1 MAFFSNYAF
10 LERFTVD
17 FLLRIFWLTL
27 CSPKMRGW
35 KVIASIILRQRIPI
49 LIVVILATAFM
60 WWVRGTERM
69 HDFGKIVPASD
80 PDFIEYQEFREE
92 FGDDG
97 NGMVIGFEGD
107 IFSLKFFNGIYELT
121 EELKKVDG
129 VTSVLSIANASRI
142 IADYE
147 TESFMMQKVAERPAA
162 DEVEM
167 DSLRQILTALP
178 FYEGLLINKDKTVTL
193 LLVTI
198 DSERLDTEEKSTI
211 VGGIS
216 EATSR
221 AEEKIGVEAHLSGL
235 PYIRTFV
242 NKFILEEML
251 LFLGLAILVMGITLY
266 FTFRSFSAVIFPMLV
281 IGIVITWSVGM
292 MGLMGYKITI
302 LTGILPALIAVIG
315 VPNSI
320 YLLTKYHFE
329 FKRTGNKM
337 RALVNVIQKI
347 GIVTVM
353 TNATTAVGFGVLYFT
368 RIQMLKE
375 FGILAALSV
384 VVTFFISLLLI
395 PIIFSFLPPP
405 SQRHVK
411 HTERKMLHGAIKFL
425 DFAVQKR
432 RWAVYAISLLLAV
445 GAILGMTELEPRARV
460 VDDLPNDEKVISDL
474 RFFEKEFGG
483 VMPFEVVVNTHRKQ
497 GITRRSTLKR
507 LDQFQTKMA
516 EFPEISRSISILDLI
531 KFGRQAF
538 LSNVPEEYQL
548 PSSEEYL
555 AIQTFTKNSKV
566 DSLFSEAT
574 IFDSTFS
581 KVRIKA
587 SVQDVGAKRLGPII
601 DSLEKELVDIF
612 VVNQKPERL
621 KEGEKYKVWEGQDS
635 FQVKYEGEI
644 YEPGDVF
651 TAKDTSVK
659 YEVLH
664 GKGKIDYADKIM
676 ITGTTKI
683 FIKSNNYLIRNLF
696 QSLMIAFLVI
706 AVLMAFLFG
715 SLKMVI
721 IALVPNFLPLVL
733 TAGIMGMLSIP
744 IKPSTALIFSV
755 AFGIA
760 VDDTIH
766 YLARYRLARKTGDG
780 VAKAASNSFQDTGV
794 SMIYTS
800 IILFFGFVIFAFS
813 SYGGTVALGQL
824 TSLTLLIALFTNLLL
839 LPSLLI
845 SLNKDEEQFADGWID
860 YEEEQDEVEMIQDFI
875 QGDDG

>member
-1 MAFFSNYAF
+1 
-10 LERFTVD
+10 
-17 FLLRIFWLTL
+17 
-27 CSPKMRGW
+27 MRGW
-35 KVIASIILRQRIPI
+35 KVIASIILRYRIPI

-69 HDFGKIVPASD
+69 HDFGKIVPATD
-80 PDFIEYQEFREE
+80 PDFIEYQEFRQE

-107 IFSLKFFNGIYELT
+107 IFSRKIFNGIFELT
-121 EELKKVDG
+121 EELQKVDG
-129 VTSVLSIANASRI
+129 VTGVLSMANATRI
-142 IADYE
+142 LADYE
-147 TESFMMQKVAERPAA
+147 TESFVMQKVAARPAA
-162 DEVEM
+162 DDAEM
-167 DSLRQILTALP
+167 DSLKKILTSLP
-178 FYEGLLINKDKTVTL
+178 FYDGLLINKDHNVAL
-193 LLVTI
+193 LLVTVDSKRL
-198 DSERLDTEEKSTI
+198 DSEEKTAI

-216 EATSR
+216 EAT
-221 AEEKIGVEAHLSGL
+221 AKVEKKIGVEAHLSGL

-251 LFLGLAILVMGITLY
+251 LFLGLAILVMGIAL
-266 FTFRSFSAVIFPMLV
+266 FITFRSISAVIFPMLV

-292 MGLMGYKITI
+292 MGLLDYKITI

-384 VVTFFISLLLI
+384 VVTFFVSLLLI
-395 PIIFSFLPPP
+395 PIIFSFLPEP
-405 SQRHVK
+405 SKRHVK
-411 HTERKMLHGAIKFL
+411 HTERKMLARAITFL
-425 DFAVQKR
+425 DHAVQKR
-432 RWAVYAISLLLAV
+432 RWVVYLVSLLLCVAA
-445 GAILGMTELEPRARV
+445 GLGMTQLEPRALV

-474 RFFEKEFGG
+474 RFFEDRFGG
-483 VMPFEVVVNTHRKQ
+483 VLPFEVVVNTHRKQ

-507 LDQFQTKMA
+507 LDKFQEGMTR
-516 EFPEISRSISILDLI
+516 FPEISRSISILDLV

-538 LSNVPEEYQL
+538 LSNVAEEYQL

-555 AIQTFTKNSKV
+555 AIQTFTKNSNI
-566 DSLFSEAT
+566 DSLFGQAT

-587 SVQDVGAKRLGPII
+587 SVQDVGAKRLRPII
-601 DSLEKELVDIF
+601 DSLERDLVDIF
-612 VVNQKPERL
+612 VVNQKAERL
-621 KEGEKYKVWEGQDS
+621 KEGEKYRIWGENDS
-635 FQVKYEGEI
+635 FQVKYGDETYLAGEI
-644 YEPGDVF
+644 F
-651 TAKDTSVK
+651 TAGDTSMK
-659 YEVLH
+659 YEVLAGE
-664 GKGKIDYADKIM
+664 GKVDFADRIM

-683 FIKSNNYLIRNLF
+683 FIKSNDYLIKNLF

-706 AVLMAFLFG
+706 AVLMALLFG

-733 TAGIMGMLSIP
+733 TAGIMGMLDIP

-780 VAKAASNSFQDTGV
+780 VATAASNSFKDTGV

-845 SLNKDEEQFADGWID
+845 SLNKDDQQLREGWID
-860 YEEEQDEVEMIQDFI
+860 YEEELGEVEMIQDFI

>member
-1 MAFFSNYAF
+1 
-10 LERFTVD
+10 
-17 FLLRIFWLTL
+17 
-27 CSPKMRGW
+27 MRGW

-60 WWVRGTERM
+60 WSVRGTEQM
-69 HDFGKIVPASD
+69 HDFGKIIPPSD
-80 PDFIEYQEFREE
+80 PDFIDYQEFREE
-92 FGDDG
+92 FGADG
-97 NGMVIGFEGD
+97 NGLVIGFEGD
-107 IFSLKFFNGIYELT
+107 IFGLEFFNEIYKLT
-121 EELKKVDG
+121 EVLEQIDG
-129 VTSVLSIANASRI
+129 VTSVQSIANATRI

-147 TESFMMQKVAERPAA
+147 TESFQLQRIAERPASSEA
-162 DEVEM
+162 EM
-167 DSLRQILTALP
+167 DSLKKILTALP
-178 FYEGLLINKDKTVTL
+178 FYEGLLINKDNTVTL

-198 DSERLDTEEKSTI
+198 DNDRLDTSEKSEI

-216 EATSR
+216 KAAYRTQER
-221 AEEKIGVEAHLSGL
+221 IGVEAHLSGL

-242 NKFILEEML
+242 NGFILEEMI
-251 LFLGLAILVMGITLY
+251 LFLGLAVLVMGIALF
-266 FTFRSFSAVIFPMLV
+266 FTFRSITAVIFPMLV
-281 IGIVITWSVGM
+281 ICIVIVWSMGM
-292 MGLMGYKITI
+292 MGLLGYKITI

-329 FKRTGNKM
+329 FKRSGNQI

-375 FGILAALSV
+375 FGVLAGLSV

-411 HTERKMLHGAIKFL
+411 HTERKLLQGAIRFL
-425 DFAVQKR
+425 DSTVQKR
-432 RWAVYAISLLLAV
+432 RWVVYGISLILVGVAV
-445 GAILGMTELEPRARV
+445 WGMNQLEPRARV

-474 RFFEKEFGG
+474 RFFEREFGG
-483 VMPFEVVVNTHRKQ
+483 VMPFEVVVNTHRKR
-497 GITRRSTLKR
+497 GITRRSILKG
-507 LDQFQTKMA
+507 LDEFQTLMA
-516 EFPEISRSISILDLI
+516 GFPEISRAVSILDLV

-538 LSNVPEEYQL
+538 LSNFPEEYVL
-548 PSSEEYL
+548 PSSEEYS
-555 AIQTFTKNSKV
+555 AIQAFTKNSQI
-566 DSLFSEAT
+566 DSLFGEIA
-574 IFDSTFS
+574 IFDTTFS

-601 DSLEKELVDIF
+601 DSLEQHLVDIF
-612 VVNQKPERL
+612 VVNLKPDRL
-621 KEGEKYKVWEGQDS
+621 KEGEKYKVWEGRDS
-635 FQVKYEGEI
+635 FRIKYGNEV
-644 YEPGDVF
+644 YTPGDIF
-651 TAKDTSVK
+651 EAGDTSMQ
-659 YEVLH
+659 YEILH
-664 GKGKIDYADKIM
+664 GEGKIDFADKVK

-683 FIKSNNYLIRNLF
+683 FIKSNDYLIRNLF

-706 AVLMAFLFG
+706 AILMALLFG

-721 IALVPNFLPLVL
+721 IALIPNFLPLVL
-733 TAGIMGMLSIP
+733 TAGIMGILNIP

-766 YLARYRLARKTGDG
+766 YLARYRLARKTGNG
-780 VAKAASNSFQDTGV
+780 VAEAVSNSFKDTGV

-813 SYGGTVALGQL
+813 SYGGTAALGQL

-845 SLNKDEEQFADGWID
+845 SFHKDEEQFADGWID
-860 YEEEQDEVEMIQDFI
+860 YDEERDEVEMIQDFMK
-875 QGDDG
+875 GDDG